1 MGGGGAGG
9 GAGVGV
15 GVGFGGF
22 GGDGLGGD
30 GLGGD
35 GFGEGAGFCPAPGAY
50 SDGSWMFWPSVW
62 VLVEVEEPLVD
73 EDTE

>member
-1 MGGGGAGG
+1 M
-9 GAGVGV
+9 
-15 GVGFGGF
+15 
-22 GGDGLGGD
+22 GGD